1 MKPTYTITNRVLF
14 TLALGSLLILTTCT
28 FTMDDKN
35 SEKKKEIY
43 TLGKWTVK
51 PGLEDEFIREWST
64 FADWTAKNVPG
75 TGTGYLLR
83 DENNPLKFISFG
95 PWTDKDAIQ
104 QWRDRDEFKKFF
116 AKARELCDEL
126 EPNTLRL
133 VSSTE

>member
-1 MKPTYTITNRVLF
+1 MKSTYLRTNRALF
-14 TLALGSLLILTTCT
+14 VFALGLLLSVPACT
-28 FTMDDKN
+28 FTMDNKN
-35 SEKKKEIY
+35 SGKKKEIY

-51 PGLEDEFIREWST
+51 PGLEDEFIKEWTT
-64 FADWTAKNVPG
+64 FANWTAKNVPG

-104 QWRDRDEFKKFF
+104 QWRERDEFKKFF

-133 VSSTE
+133 VSSSE